1 MFLEGLHFLLIS
13 ALHQM
18 SRAFG
23 VPQFFCTKSP
33 APTLGTH
40 SICKVLANRSLTVT
54 PNQLL
59 VVLRLRST
67 SCLGRLPA

>member
-23 VPQFFCTKSP
+23 VPMFCTKSP

-40 SICKVLANRSLTVT
+40 SICNVLANRSLTVT